1 MRLFLGLAVCALA
14 LLCVPPAAH
23 AGDEDLQLERDTRK
37 PTRDTTVEAKLEAK
51 GTPYVVDDDGDYR
64 IEVSLD
70 GDRTQ
75 MVWVRSVIYET
86 RSMRVRELW
95 TYGMRSNTDRMSGK
109 VANLLL
115 ARNPELIV
123 GSWSRING
131 NALYILRI
139 DADANADTLDN
150 AIDIAAWE
158 GDDMERKLVKGDDL

>member
-1 MRLFLGLAVCALA
+1 MRLFLILVTCAATLFA
-14 LLCVPPAAH
+14 IPPPTY
-23 AGDEDLQLERDTRK
+23 AGDEDVQLERDTRK
-37 PTRDTTVEAKLEAK
+37 PKRDTTVEAKLEAK

-64 IEVSLD
+64 IEVNL
-70 GDRTQ
+70 GDERSQ
-75 MVWVRSVIYET
+75 VVWVRSVIYET

-95 TYGMRSNTDRMSGK
+95 TYGMRSNTDRMSEK

-131 NALYILRI
+131 SALYILRI
-139 DADANADTLDN
+139 DADASADILDN